1 MEANKDL
8 KTQDPHVIAH
18 EEYLEKVAES
28 GVSLWVYDQYYGNI
42 PGAISIARY
51 SSEPGDKEDASRDLP
66 F

>member
-1 MEANKDL
+1 MEANKDSRA
-8 KTQDPHVIAH
+8 QDPRVTAH

-28 GVSLWVYDQYYGNI
+28 GVPLWIYDQYYGNI
-42 PGAISIARY
+42 PGAISIARH